1 MNLDQIIDNIDQY
14 EDNVD
19 DLVKSLKS
27 VGVTSF
33 DEFRQA
39 IQAAGVPVKKSLQ
52 NAVQDKF
59 ENAVEEDWA
68 EAQAL
73 NTEEAY
79 MRFLEKYPAS
89 DYVTAARTKVAE
101 LIQLRAKK
109 HEQEMWEA
117 LDKRSEEA
125 LRRFIFENP
134 SSTYISEATSILRE
148 LENRITIHDLKKELR
163 TRKYDKSVVVY
174 QRIKSVLDAGHI
186 TSNELLEAIR
196 ENNNIIGVGVV
207 KSLLKANYISINDL
221 RDVAMIPVDVTDKI
235 KNNDNAST
243 ESQQRTDNN
252 NQMATIVSLSPCTEV
267 YFWGI
272 PSSGKT
278 CAMGAI
284 MSTVKDGITVNSC
297 EFVNYCQGYFYMTH
311 LSGGFKQG
319 EVRPLPPGTPL
330 GATYEMGMNLSNEK
344 RDTYP
349 VTCIDLAGETINSMF
364 KSDVGMDLTGVQE
377 NTLAVVRNLLCD
389 NRTKNR
395 KKHFFVIEY
404 GAENRTYEG
413 RDQDECLRG
422 AVNYIKSSGIFKN
435 DTDGVYILI
444 TKVDETGLKGE
455 AMIDKL
461 RDYIR
466 THYQGFYN
474 NLKKLCEDYEINGG
488 EVIIQPFS
496 LGEVYFNYY
505 CRFDNTYA
513 ADIASLLMTGLVIE
527 DESKRINK
535 FRKFLK
541 G

>member
-19 DLVKSLKS
+19 DLVRSLKY
-27 VGVTSF
+27 VGVSSF
-33 DEFRQA
+33 EEFRQA

-59 ENAVEEDWA
+59 ENAVVEDWA
-68 EAQAL
+68 EAQTL

-79 MRFLEKYPAS
+79 MRFLEKYPSS
-89 DYVTAARTKVAE
+89 DYVAEAREKVAQ
-101 LIQLRAKK
+101 LIQLRAKSI
-109 HEQEMWEA
+109 EQEKWNA
-117 LDKRSEEA
+117 LDKRNEDV
-125 LRRFIFENP
+125 LRRYISENP
-134 SSTYISEATSILRE
+134 SSPYVADATSILRE
-148 LENRITIHDLKKELR
+148 LENRINITDLKKELR
-163 TRKYDKSVVVY
+163 TRKYDKSTVVY

-186 TSNELLEAIR
+186 TAYELLDAIR
-196 ENNNIIGVGVV
+196 ENNNIISVGVV
-207 KSLLKANYISINDL
+207 KSLLAANYISRNDL
-221 RDVAMIPVDVTDKI
+221 RDVAMIPVDVIEKI
-235 KNNDNAST
+235 CNNAST
-243 ESQQRTDNN
+243 ESQQPTANIP
-252 NQMATIVSLSPCTEV
+252 MATIVTLNPCTEV

-284 MSTVKDGITVNSC
+284 MSTVKDGVTVNSC
-297 EFVNYCQGYFYMTH
+297 EFINGCQGYFYMTY
-311 LSGGFKQG
+311 LAGGFRQG
-319 EVRPLPPGTPL
+319 EVRSLPPGTGT
-330 GATYEMGMNLSNEK
+330 GATYEMGMNLSNER

-364 KSDVGMDLTGVQE
+364 KSDVGMELTGVQE
-377 NTLAVVRNLLCD
+377 NTLAVVKNMLCD

-455 AMIDKL
+455 ALIEKL

-513 ADIASLLMTGLVIE
+513 ADVASVLMSGYCIKN
-527 DESKRINK
+527 ESKFWR
-535 FRKFLK
+535 FLK
-541 G
+541 R

>member
-252 NQMATIVSLSPCTEV
+252 ASTESQQRTDNNNQMATIVSLSPCTEV

-364 KSDVGMDLTGVQE
+364 
-377 NTLAVVRNLLCD
+377 
-389 NRTKNR
+389 
-395 KKHFFVIEY
+395 
-404 GAENRTYEG
+404 
-413 RDQDECLRG
+413 DQDECLRG